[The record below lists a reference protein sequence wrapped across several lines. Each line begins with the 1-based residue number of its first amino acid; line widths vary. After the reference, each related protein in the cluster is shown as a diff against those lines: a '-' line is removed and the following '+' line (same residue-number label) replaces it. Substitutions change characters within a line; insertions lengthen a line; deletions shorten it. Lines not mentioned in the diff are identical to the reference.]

1 MDQWLL
7 STDDGTIVVPCDW
20 TPDLA
25 AAIRI
30 AQEACNELDKP
41 GYLTPIYMRQSPG
54 TFTFHVTDCAAAEQ
68 GVHCTCPSQIGLAY
82 IFAAGEPIDKQP

>member
-25 AAIRI
+25 AATLI
-30 AQEACNELDKP
+30 AKEACNELAEP
-41 GYLTPIYMRQSPG
+41 GYLIPLYVRQEQG
-54 TFTFHVTDCAAAEQ
+54 TFTFHIPDCDAAEQ
-68 GVHCTCPSQIGLAY
+68 GSHCACPSEVGLGY
-82 IFAAGEPIDKQP
+82 VFELHEPDEQV